1 MSSSLQPSSA
11 LAKFL
16 SAPRASVAPPNAGV
30 YLSQRFLFGQLV
42 LRGETTNPQF
52 LKAIEQSLKLPVPL
66 QPNTFTENDQHSIL
80 WLGPDEWLI
89 ITPPGAESHILRGLA
104 AALHGIV
111 AAVTDVTHGQIIIRI
126 SGDRALDVLSKGCS
140 LDLHPAVFGPGSCA
154 QTLIAKTGVIIRWV
168 EHSCFDLIVRR
179 SFAEYLALWLED
191 AAQEYGVAVG
201 WDGPGKGSATL
212 GAKKQHV

>member
-1 MSSSLQPSSA
+1 MSRPLQPSSP
-11 LAKFL
+11 LAEFL
-16 SAPRASVAPPNAGV
+16 SAPRASAAPKGAAV
-30 YLSQRFLFGQLV
+30 YLSQRPFFGQLIV
-42 LRGETTNPQF
+42 RGEAENPQF
-52 LKAIEQSLKLPVPL
+52 LKGVEQVLKIPVPA
-66 QPNTFTENDQHSIL
+66 QPNTFAENDQYSIL

-89 ITPPGAESHILRGLA
+89 LTPPGAESHILRGLA
-104 AALHGIV
+104 DALHGIV
-111 AAVTDVTHGQIIIRI
+111 AAVTDVTHGQIIIRVR
-126 SGDRALDVLSKGCS
+126 GDRTLDVLSKGCS
-140 LDLHPAVFGPGSCA
+140 LDLYPAVFGPGSCA

-201 WDGPGKGSATL
+201 WDGRESATL